1 MKILVTGGAGFIG
14 SHLCKDL
21 LEKSHEVICVDN
33 LMSGN
38 KKNIDRILENPRFT
52 FIKQDICD
60 PLDVECD
67 QIYNLACPAS
77 PVFYQNNPL
86 ETMFACSVGV
96 LNMLELAR
104 KNNASFLHT
113 STSEV
118 YGNPLQ
124 HPQKESY
131 WGNVNPV
138 GPRSCYDEGKRY
150 AEALIYTYNQ
160 KHNLGAKIVRIFNT
174 YGPNMR
180 SDDGRVTP
188 NFIKQALK
196 DESITVYGNGNQ
208 TRSFC
213 FVSDMVAG
221 LEKMMESNHEGP
233 INLGNSEEYT
243 VNELALK
250 IIGLTNSKSQIVYK
264 NLPVDDPIKRKP
276 DITKAKNLL
285 GWEPKVKLE
294 EGLIETIDYFNV

>member
-38 KKNIDRILENPRFT
+38 KKNIERILENPRFT

-150 AEALIYTYNQ
+150 AEALI
-160 KHNLGAKIVRIFNT
+160 
-174 YGPNMR
+174 
-180 SDDGRVTP
+180 
-188 NFIKQALK
+188 
-196 DESITVYGNGNQ
+196 
-208 TRSFC
+208 
-213 FVSDMVAG
+213 
-221 LEKMMESNHEGP
+221 
-233 INLGNSEEYT
+233 
-243 VNELALK
+243 
-250 IIGLTNSKSQIVYK
+250 
-264 NLPVDDPIKRKP
+264 
-276 DITKAKNLL
+276 
-285 GWEPKVKLE
+285 
-294 EGLIETIDYFNV
+294 